1 MGYNSQQKLRDN
13 IEAIQTALEWKPGAL
28 ITNEQAGVLKK
39 YSGFGGLKAVLFPN
53 AAKEEWIK
61 LNKIIPA
68 HHAVMIRIMNTIF
81 ASRRAYVEVP
91 QPNKPNFHI
100 S

>member
-39 YSGFGGLKAVLFPN
+39 YSGFGGLKAVLYPYES
-53 AAKEEWIK
+53 KEDWIRLK
-61 LNKIIPA
+61 ASKQDLALRPQ
-68 HHAVMIRIMNTIF
+68 IMELHQLLREHLTDDDYK
-81 ASRRAYVEVP
+81 RA
-91 QPNKPNFHI
+91 I
-100 S
+100 DS